1 MIINKEMYNKI
12 SETFFSLFGN
22 QEKTDR
28 KKIKIL
34 YDATIEQVSEK
45 LFNINYRNYLT
56 TLAELN
62 QINENLIDSSVQE
75 NSLKI
80 DILKKLRNML
90 EENCP
95 LDDRSYTDKS
105 QDILAFIKNKF
116 LPFIMAILDYDI
128 LEAPS
133 PELKKLKQ
141 YLESLQN
148 ERK

>member
-1 MIINKEMYNKI
+1 M
-12 SETFFSLFGN
+12 
-22 QEKTDR
+22 
-28 KKIKIL
+28 
-34 YDATIEQVSEK
+34 SEK

>member
-34 YDATIEQVSEK
+34 YDAIIEQVSEK

-56 TLAELN
+56 TLVELN
-62 QINENLIDSSVQE
+62 KINENLIDSSVQE

-116 LPFIMAILDYDI
+116 LLFIMATLDYDI
-128 LEAPS
+128 LEDPS

>member
-1 MIINKEMYNKI
+1 MEIKKKLTE
-12 SETFFSLFGN
+12 
-22 QEKTDR
+22 

-34 YDATIEQVSEK
+34 YDAIIEQVSER
-45 LFNINYRNYLT
+45 LFNINYRNHLT

-62 QINENLIDSSVQE
+62 QVNENLIDSSVQE

-95 LDDRSYTDKS
+95 LDDRSYTDKI

-116 LPFIMAILDYDI
+116 LPFIIAILDYDI
-128 LEAPS
+128 LKDPS
-133 PELKKLKQ
+133 PALKNLKQ

>member
-22 QEKTDR
+22 QEKIDR

-34 YDATIEQVSEK
+34 YDAIIEQVSER
-45 LFNINYRNYLT
+45 LFNINYRNHLT

-62 QINENLIDSSVQE
+62 QVNENLIDSSVQE

-95 LDDRSYTDKS
+95 LDDRSYTDKI
-105 QDILAFIKNKF
+105 QDILTFIKNKF
-116 LPFIMAILDYDI
+116 LPFIIAILDYDI
-128 LEAPS
+128 LKDPS
-133 PELKKLKQ
+133 PALKNLKQ

>member
-1 MIINKEMYNKI
+1 MIINKEMYIKI

-22 QEKTDR
+22 QEKIER

-34 YDATIEQVSEK
+34 YDAIIEQVSEK

-62 QINENLIDSSVQE
+62 QINDNLIDSSIQE

-95 LDDRSYTDKS
+95 LDDHSYTDKS
-105 QDILAFIKNKF
+105 QDILTFIKNKF

-128 LEAPS
+128 LEEPDPALPS
-133 PELKKLKQ
+133 LKK
-141 YLESLQN
+141 YLELLQN